1 MDTVTNLFFGASN
14 DTMSQDIDILPMP
27 TNPFDDVTIVP
38 LADWSTTVTP
48 MRNMPKSM
56 GHLTWY
62 LFNLNQARQAVN
74 KALNRR
80 NRSIH
85 HEDF

>member
-56 GHLTWY
+56 GHLTCISSTSTRPVK
-62 LFNLNQARQAVN
+62 QST
-74 KALNRR
+74 K
-80 NRSIH
+80 H
-85 HEDF
+85 